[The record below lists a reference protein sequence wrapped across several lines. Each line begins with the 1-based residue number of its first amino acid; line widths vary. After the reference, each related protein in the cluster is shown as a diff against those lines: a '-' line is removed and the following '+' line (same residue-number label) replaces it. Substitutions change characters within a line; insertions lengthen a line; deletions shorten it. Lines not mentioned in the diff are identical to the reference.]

1 MADRELI
8 EIPISA
14 SGEIFTANK
23 DAPVRGGGS
32 RMVPLI
38 PTPLGNCPCIW
49 RSHTISEGAQGQPV
63 YEGILLVS
71 KNPPQTMRFQ
81 IDVDITKKSPFP
93 MVPVEW

>member
-32 RMVPLI
+32 RMVPLV

-49 RSHTISEGAQGQPV
+49 RSHKITRGSKGQPV
-63 YEGILLVS
+63 YEGLLLATREPLKIVVIE
-71 KNPPQTMRFQ
+71 
-81 IDVDITKKSPFP
+81 IDVDVVNQNNFP
-93 MVPVEW
+93 LVQVEW